1 MIGIVLAIVLLIC
14 KADTNTVLLG
24 LIGGS
29 LFGINFN
36 LSWHRTRAQRKDKA
50 MSRMLDGIVA
60 GIEKGANDGRESC
73 SDNPARSDTGDGQ

>member
-36 LSWHRTRAQRKDKA
+36 LSWYRTRAQRKDKA

-60 GIEKGANDGRESC
+60 GIEKGAKDGERRETEHNRGK
-73 SDNPARSDTGDGQ
+73 DGDD